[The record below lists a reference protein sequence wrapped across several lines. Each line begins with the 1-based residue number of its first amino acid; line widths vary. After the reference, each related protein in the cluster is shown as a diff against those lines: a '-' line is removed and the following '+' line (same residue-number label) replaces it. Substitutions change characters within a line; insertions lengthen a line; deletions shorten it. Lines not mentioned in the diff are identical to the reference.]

1 MLGALRR
8 KVTTGG
14 SSASVLGKSLQ
25 VIRQSVSASRVSSN
39 VGKEIM
45 FLQPRGIVHVRN
57 FSHLVL
63 LGSSA
68 GLTKTRDVIS
78 SIQSETIM
86 QKCKASLLAMQF
98 IWIRPLAT
106 KYYQAHLAVSNR
118 AGLPRDGFLS
128 CKVELAMKVVPILKQ
143 HFLSQEQCGKWP

>member
-8 KVTTGG
+8 KVATGG

-63 LGSSA
+63 PGSSA
-68 GLTKTRDVIS
+68 DLTKTRDVIS

-86 QKCKASLLAMQF
+86 QKSCKAFS
-98 IWIRPLAT
+98 
-106 KYYQAHLAVSNR
+106 S
-118 AGLPRDGFLS
+118 GDGDL
-128 CKVELAMKVVPILKQ
+128 VDVV
-143 HFLSQEQCGKWP
+143 